1 VIRSVGPRIFLLENH
16 DEAYYLWKDSGMS
29 ETTVVHIDAHHD
41 LYETEGT
48 KVPCISDYLRY
59 ALREGVAGRVYWVV
73 PSPAWDSEAGRR
85 SILGHLKA
93 LAKSSGGGQ
102 YTFDEASRVG
112 KVTLYGREVTACSIE
127 GFETPERP
135 FVLDIDVDYMLMEDA
150 PVGALHRVPERP
162 WTSPGK
168 LASQLAHLAGQ
179 AEMITICYS
188 VLGGF
193 TPLSWKHLG
202 DDLASIL
209 SSEDPDEASAYCE
222 LKMRMA
228 EALLD
233 SNLERH
239 IELREAAERQN
250 PDDASLHH
258 WRALAHLRAGDR
270 LCAQQAHARAIELDP
285 TYAHSFAFGGLIFEA
300 FRDFEAARE
309 AYEKTV
315 ALNET
320 DALGWFGLG
329 RIALRKGDRP
339 RARECL
345 DRAISHADAPAEA
358 YRELGALWETEGDR
372 ENALGYYRAYLRS
385 AFDGRSL
392 EGPIGSVRDRA
403 YRSPFWS
410 EGYAALA
417 RGYTTAGSNR
427 LSANCYSQALRL
439 TNPRIYE
446 AARPIFCKMAGD
458 GVPVLQLAGSSVK
471 SLAIAVGIG
480 LARGYAMLRWKARAP
495 AGPMIRRLCP
505 PVRVRPRMHAGS

>member
-1 VIRSVGPRIFLLENH
+1 MIRSVGPRIFLLENH
-16 DEAYYLWKDSGMS
+16 DEAYYLWRDSAIS
-29 ETTVVHIDAHHD
+29 QAAVVHIDAHHD

-48 KVPCISDYLRY
+48 RLPCISDYLRH
-59 ALREGVAGRVYWVV
+59 ALREGIARKVYWVA

-85 SILGHLKA
+85 SILGHLRA
-93 LAKSSGGGQ
+93 LSKSSGGGE
-102 YTFDEASRVG
+102 YTFDEANRVG
-112 KVTLYGREVTACSIE
+112 KVTLYGRKVTACSIE
-127 GFETPERP
+127 SLPTSEGPLL
-135 FVLDIDVDYMLMEDA
+135 LDIDVDYMLMEDA
-150 PVGALHRVPERP
+150 PFGALHRVPERP
-162 WTSPGK
+162 WIFPGK
-168 LASQLAHLAGQ
+168 LASQLVHLAGQ
-179 AEMITICYS
+179 AEKVTICYS

-202 DDLASIL
+202 NDLALIL
-209 SSEDPDEASAYCE
+209 SSENPDEASAYCE

-233 SNLERH
+233 GDPAGHEEAR
-239 IELREAAERQN
+239 RAAEQQN

-258 WRALAHLRAGDR
+258 WRALAHLQAGDPESAR
-270 LCAQQAHARAIELDP
+270 RAHTRAIELDP

-309 AYEKTV
+309 AYEKSV

-358 YRELGALWETEGDR
+358 YRELGALSEAEGDR
-372 ENALGYYRAYLRS
+372 ENALGYYRACLRS
-385 AFDGRSL
+385 AFGGRSL
-392 EGPIGSVRDRA
+392 EGPIASVRDRA

-427 LSANCYSQALRL
+427 LSANCYAQALRL

-446 AARPIFCKMAGD
+446 AARPIFRKMAGD
-458 GVPVLQLAGSSVK
+458 RVPALRIAGSAVK
-471 SLAIAVGIG
+471 SLAIALGIG

-495 AGPMIRRLCP
+495 AGPIIRRLCP
-505 PVRVRPRMHAGS
+505 PIRARRRTHTGS